1 MIEKLKRLFQTNS
14 VMFGFYLKKLYWGF
28 VHMVSYFAFYKVI
41 QFLRELSCFWGNSK
55 RLKQHHLGLDFQE
68 VEHNLFMEQI
78 NT

>member
-1 MIEKLKRLFQTNS
+1 
-14 VMFGFYLKKLYWGF
+14 
-28 VHMVSYFAFYKVI
+28 MVSYFAFYKVI